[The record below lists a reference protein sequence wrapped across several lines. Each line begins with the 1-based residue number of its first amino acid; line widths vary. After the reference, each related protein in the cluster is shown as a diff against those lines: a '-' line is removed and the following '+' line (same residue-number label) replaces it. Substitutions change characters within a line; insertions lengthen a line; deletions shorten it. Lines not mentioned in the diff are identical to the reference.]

1 MTNRGW
7 SDEMGHIE
15 GDSRYQRQLLSASL
29 DETVN
34 ATNSV
39 RVVDAFIGGL
49 DLRTLGF
56 AEVEAAE
63 TGRPGY
69 HPAVLL
75 KLYVYGY
82 LNQMRSSRRLE
93 KEAERNIEVHWL
105 IDRLT
110 PCFKTIADFRKD
122 HAEAIVEVCR
132 SFMKFCKGQSLY
144 GGEVVAIDGTKV
156 EAVASRKQVI
166 TPDVLEKRMAA
177 LDERIKKYL
186 AAMDEAD
193 REETAEEL
201 DREAVQAA
209 LAELRR
215 RRAEA
220 EASAKALA
228 REGLSQRVI
237 GEEDARLMK
246 TARHG
251 HQVAYNA
258 QTAVDAKYGLI
269 VTFELTND
277 CNDERQLLPMA
288 EAAKQVL
295 EVAELTAVADTG
307 YSNGEQGEACEAAGI
322 TAVVPRPQVVNTKG
336 EALFTREAFTYDEAS
351 DSWTCPAGETLRPCE
366 ISEERQITRYG
377 TTACS
382 DCALKP
388 QCTKGKSRRITRH
401 FYEDAR
407 EAMHQRAVTEPSWM
421 ALRRNL
427 VEHPYGTMKW
437 LMGRPR
443 FLVRGLK
450 KASAEMALVVLG
462 FNLKRTLTILGVPAL
477 LAALEAGPA

>member
-1 MTNRGW
+1 
-7 SDEMGHIE
+7 
-15 GDSRYQRQLLSASL
+15 
-29 DETVN
+29 
-34 ATNSV
+34 
-39 RVVDAFIGGL
+39 
-49 DLRTLGF
+49 
-56 AEVEAAE
+56 
-63 TGRPGY
+63 
-69 HPAVLL
+69 
-75 KLYVYGY
+75 
-82 LNQMRSSRRLE
+82 
-93 KEAERNIEVHWL
+93 
-105 IDRLT
+105 
-110 PCFKTIADFRKD
+110 
-122 HAEAIVEVCR
+122 
-132 SFMKFCKGQSLY
+132 
-144 GGEVVAIDGTKV
+144 V

-166 TPDVLEKRMAA
+166 TPDVLKKRVAA

-186 AAMDEAD
+186 AAMDKAD
-193 REETAEEL
+193 QEETAEEL

-209 LAELRR
+209 LAELQR

-220 EASAKALA
+220 DAAAKALA
-228 REGLSQRVI
+228 KEGLSQRVI

-251 HQVAYNA
+251 YQVAYNA
-258 QTAVDAKYGLI
+258 QTAVDAKHGLI

-277 CNDERQLLPMA
+277 CNDECQLEPMA

-295 EVAELTAVADTG
+295 EVAQLTAVADTG
-307 YSNGEQGEACEAAGI
+307 YSNGEQGQACEAAGI
-322 TAVVPRPQVVNTKG
+322 TAVVPRPQVVNTNDKSG
-336 EALFTREAFTYDEAS
+336 ALFTREAFTYDKAG

-401 FYEDAR
+401 VYEDAR

-427 VEHPYGTMKW
+427 VEHPFGIMKW

-443 FLVRGLK
+443 FLVRGLR
-450 KASAEMALVVLG
+450 KASAEMALTVLG
-462 FNLKRTLTILGVPAL
+462 FNLKRTINILGVPAL
-477 LAALEAGPA
+477 LAALEAQQA

>member
-1 MTNRGW
+1 
-7 SDEMGHIE
+7 MGHIE
-15 GDSRYQRQLLSASL
+15 GESRYQRHLLAASL
-29 DETVN
+29 DEMVS
-34 ATNSV
+34 ATHTV

-49 DLRTLGF
+49 DLRGLGF

-105 IDRLT
+105 IDRQT

-122 HAEAIVEVCR
+122 HAEAIVGVCR
-132 SFMKFCKGQSLY
+132 SFVKFCKGQSLY
-144 GGEVVAIDGTKV
+144 GGQVVAIDGTKV

-166 TPDVLEKRMAA
+166 TPDVLEKRAAA

-201 DREAVQAA
+201 DREALQAA
-209 LAELRR
+209 LAELQR
-215 RRAEA
+215 RRAET
-220 EASAKALA
+220 EAAAQALA
-228 REGLSQRVI
+228 KEGLSQRVV

-258 QTAVDAKYGLI
+258 QTAVDAKHGLI

-295 EVAELTAVADTG
+295 EVAEVTAVADTG
-307 YSNGEQGEACEAAGI
+307 YSSGEQGQACEAAGI
-322 TAVVPRPQVVNTKG
+322 TAVVPRPQVVNTKDKG
-336 EALFTREAFTYDEAS
+336 KTLFTREAFTYDKAS

-366 ISEERQITRYG
+366 ISKERQITRYG

-382 DCALKP
+382 GCALKP
-388 QCTKGKSRRITRH
+388 QCTEGKSRRITRH

-407 EAMHQRAVTEPSWM
+407 EAMHQRAVAEPSWM

-427 VEHPYGTMKW
+427 VEHPFGIMKW

-443 FLVRGLK
+443 FLVRGLRK
-450 KASAEMALVVLG
+450 TSAEMALTVLG
-462 FNLKRTLTILGVPAL
+462 FNLKRTITILGVPAL
-477 LAALEAGPA
+477 LAALQAGSA